1 MKMAKTLFDHIN
13 AIYIDQKKN
22 YFSGLDDGEKRTYSN
37 YMVNRFLSMNIHQL
51 PLVNEIQKYTLP
63 SDVHYLFFAT
73 TIPRGKQYN
82 KYVKAAKETKYEDW
96 LIDLVAGHYCVSQ
109 DEAKSYLDI
118 YYNDGKQALRE
129 LCEKY
134 GVDPKVIKKAKL

>member
-1 MKMAKTLFDHIN
+1 MAKTLFDHIN
-13 AIYIDQKKN
+13 AIYLEQKKN

-96 LIDLVAGHYCVSQ
+96 LINLVAGHYCVSEI
-109 DEAKSYLDI
+109 EAFSYLDI
-118 YYNDGKQALRE
+118 YYHQDKPALRE

-134 GVDPKVIKKAKL
+134 GIDNKVLKKAKL